1 MHTVA
6 MIMAMSG
13 TRSELGFGQ
22 RHQMHQVRDI
32 CKSSLALINVTALSS
47 GYDWH
52 PSSGGIRLLCHI
64 VTDEA
69 SEFWMRLASEFF
81 VILNI
86 FIELILHCHGT
97 TKLYRTCRIHHG
109 AI

>member
-1 MHTVA
+1 MRTVA

-52 PSSGGIRLLCHI
+52 PSSGGIRRVLCS
-64 VTDEA
+64 VYP
-69 SEFWMRLASEFF
+69 
-81 VILNI
+81 
-86 FIELILHCHGT
+86 HCD
-97 TKLYRTCRIHHG
+97 R
-109 AI
+109 

>member
-47 GYDWH
+47 GYDWR
-52 PSSGGIRLLCHI
+52 STFYKLLAGHVSC
-64 VTDEA
+64 D
-69 SEFWMRLASEFF
+69 
-81 VILNI
+81 
-86 FIELILHCHGT
+86 
-97 TKLYRTCRIHHG
+97 G
-109 AI
+109 AWCL